1 MKPDWPWEVR
11 ALLILPEQ
19 NYSDESL
26 LGYLARVADENFLP
40 SVGALLAPVKLR
52 VKGRYSSEELLE
64 MSSAWVCCWSTYNS
78 WPSLAALRAPGLIGV
93 AFANRQ

>member
-11 ALLILPEQ
+11 ALLILPKQ

-26 LGYLARVADENFLP
+26 LGYLARVADENYLA

-52 VKGRYSSEELLE
+52 VKGHYSSEELLE
-64 MSSAWVCCWSTYNS
+64 MSQGLGL
-78 WPSLAALRAPGLIGV
+78 SLEHLQQLAKPG
-93 AFANRQ
+93 